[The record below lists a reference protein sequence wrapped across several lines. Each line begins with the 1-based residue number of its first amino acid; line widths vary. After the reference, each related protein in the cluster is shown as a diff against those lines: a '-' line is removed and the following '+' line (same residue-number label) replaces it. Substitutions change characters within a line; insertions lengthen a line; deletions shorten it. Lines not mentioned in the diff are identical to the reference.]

1 MHYIQCWSTVIENS
15 MWAQRNIQILIS
27 NWLSTLQTNFEVT
40 AQYVLTLCH
49 SLEELSTKP
58 FYSTVNFILAA
69 FEEFNLK
76 TPFRS
81 VSFLA
86 ALMKAIC
93 QMFLLSVIKGEG
105 SFTLHDTMRNQIYC
119 KCMPIQVSVRFHFK
133 GHKTVKGPI
142 YSEVIFHSLLRGKR
156 KLETFAV
163 VYC

>member
-1 MHYIQCWSTVIENS
+1 M
-15 MWAQRNIQILIS
+15 
-27 NWLSTLQTNFEVT
+27 T
-40 AQYVLTLCH
+40 AQYVFTLCH
-49 SLEELSTKP
+49 SLGELSTKP
-58 FYSTVNFILAA
+58 FDSTVNFILAA

-105 SFTLHDTMRNQIYC
+105 SFTLHDTLRNQIYC
-119 KCMPIQVSVRFHFK
+119 KCIQVSVRFQFK

-142 YSEVIFHSLLRGKR
+142 YSEVIFRSLLRGKK